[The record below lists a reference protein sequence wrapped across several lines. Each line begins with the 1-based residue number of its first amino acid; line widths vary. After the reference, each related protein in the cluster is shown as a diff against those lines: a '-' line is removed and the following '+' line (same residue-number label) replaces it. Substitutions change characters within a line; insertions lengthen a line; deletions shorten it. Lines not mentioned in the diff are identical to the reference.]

1 MVNPVIEELPI
12 LIAGIVNE
20 EAIVPKVTRGCIKT
34 PYNFSADSLIHKTQ
48 KVMPGPIDDVM
59 SGKVILLGIS
69 GCPSA
74 ADMLRNKQKTTRN
87 VEYDWNVFAN
97 SLAL

>member
-20 EAIVPKVTRGCIKT
+20 EAIVPKVTRGFIKT
-34 PYNFSADSLIHKTQ
+34 PHNFSADSLIHQTQ

-59 SGKVILLGIS
+59 SGKVII
-69 GCPSA
+69 
-74 ADMLRNKQKTTRN
+74 TT
-87 VEYDWNVFAN
+87 EA
-97 SLAL
+97 